1 MFLIDFFKG
10 VGKVFK
16 AIGKA
21 FLKVF
26 SSKEAQ
32 AVFQLIVEKI
42 LPEAKPIV
50 EAIRASIA
58 SPTDATVEEI
68 IDLYRQMGRVV
79 TDIADNPT
87 AKANALLNLATEILS
102 DVFPQYSTPL
112 LHSAI
117 ELALSGIKAEE
128 G

>member
-50 EAIRASIA
+50 EAIRAIIA

>member
-50 EAIRASIA
+50 EAIRAIIA
-58 SPTDATVEEI
+58 SPTDATVDEI
-68 IDLYRQMGRVV
+68 IDLYRQMGRVA
-79 TDIADNPT
+79 TNIADNPT

-117 ELALSGIKAEE
+117 ELALAGIKAEE
-128 G
+128 S